1 MTILRILRQEPVPIL
16 QTPQLLGVDEFAY
29 RRGKRYGTI
38 LINLEDGT
46 PVDLLPDRQ
55 AATLKMWLKQ
65 HPGVQL
71 ISRDRAGEF
80 ARGAK
85 EGAPEALQSAD
96 RFHVLRN
103 LAEVAEKVRGLAS
116 SDVENH
122 SCGDNS
128 STFSIP
134 IAPAS
139 TA

>member
-1 MTILRILRQEPVPIL
+1 
-16 QTPQLLGVDEFAY
+16 
-29 RRGKRYGTI
+29 
-38 LINLEDGT
+38 
-46 PVDLLPDRQ
+46 VDLLPDRQ

-85 EGAPEALQSAD
+85 EGAAEALQAAD

-103 LAEVAEKVRGLAS
+103 LAEVAQKVRGLAS

-122 SCGDNS
+122 SGGDNS